1 VRIFSLF
8 AICLFLLRGQ
18 VASAADTATN
28 ANPTN
33 ANTPAQ
39 TNAPAATNGL
49 LPLITLT
56 DQQIDQLTFGLDK
69 IPALQAKLLGIELWQ
84 YLASLIYIFLA
95 FTVARLL
102 DYLISVQLRKW
113 ASKTTTKLDDLFVE
127 LAHTP
132 IKVISFVI
140 FLHIGLQVFR
150 WPAWLELWISRALQ
164 LVVAVSLTYM
174 LLRLVDIFIVQW
186 RKRNSTRDDKSFNE
200 QLFPIISK
208 TLKVFIVVIAALVTS
223 QNLGLNIT
231 GVLASL
237 SVGGLA
243 LGLAAQDTVA
253 NLFGAVAV
261 FADKPFQIGDTIK
274 LENIEGVVESI
285 GLRSTR
291 IRNPD
296 GFLITVP
303 NKTMGNATITNVTR
317 RPTIRTV
324 MDIGL
329 TYDTSPEKMRRAV
342 EIIKNIFQAHPKTKD
357 LIVAFNQFAASS
369 LNIRVI
375 HQWGGLDYK
384 AYMTGLQELNL
395 QVQERFETEKI
406 AFAFPTQTIYM
417 KQDSP
422 WNLSLPEISA
432 ELNPSQAPPSEKQS
446 Q

>member
-1 VRIFSLF
+1 VRILSLVAVC
-8 AICLFLLRGQ
+8 AILIFGGN
-18 VASAADTATN
+18 VSAADAATN
-28 ANPTN
+28 N
-33 ANTPAQ
+33 AAV
-39 TNAPAATNGL
+39 TNAPAATNIV
-49 LPLITLT
+49 LPFALSEE
-56 DQQIDQLTFGLDK
+56 QINQLTFGLDK
-69 IPALQAKLLGIELWQ
+69 VPALQTKLLGIEVWQ
-84 YLASLIYIFLA
+84 YVASLIYIFLA
-95 FTVARLL
+95 FSVSKLL
-102 DYLISVQLRKW
+102 DYLISVQLKKW
-113 ASKTTTKLDDLFVE
+113 AQKTTTKLDDLFIE

-164 LVVAVSLTYM
+164 LVVAISLTYM
-174 LLRLVDIFIVQW
+174 LLRLVDIFIVHW
-186 RKRNSTRDDKSFNE
+186 RKRNSVRDDKSFNE

-237 SVGGLA
+237 SIGGLA

-274 LENIEGVVESI
+274 LESIEGVVESI

-329 TYDTSPEKMRRAV
+329 TYDTSPEKVRRAV
-342 EIIKNIFQAHPKTKD
+342 EIIKKIYGSHEKTKD

-375 HQWGGLDYK
+375 HQWNGLDYK
-384 AYMTGLQELNL
+384 AYMAGLQDLNL
-395 QVQERFETEKI
+395 QVQESFESEKI

-422 WNLSLPEISA
+422 WNISLPGESA
-432 ELNPSQAPPSEKQS
+432 EPNPPQPQLRG
-446 Q
+446 